1 MMVLAVAALW
11 SLMAFTMVMVAMVCV
26 LYAFLTLLRADRGER
41 RGIWKSEAAKF
52 DLNEWRREQ
61 RAKPDPVW
69 ESSSTVTHPVD
80 EVDIRPPLD
89 PSLAHAA
96 SRFGGGMGGPAK
108 APKNG
113 VVVDAATLAGEAWED
128 MPGNGV

>member
-1 MMVLAVAALW
+1 
-11 SLMAFTMVMVAMVCV
+11 MAFTMVMVAMVCV

-41 RGIWKSEAAKF
+41 RAAAPV
-52 DLNEWRREQ
+52 
-61 RAKPDPVW
+61 AKPRYEDPAPGTVW
-69 ESSSTVTHPVD
+69 ESSTVTHPVD
-80 EVDIRPPLD
+80 ADVDIRAPPLD
-89 PSLAHAA
+89 PNLVRAA